1 MDAPSCI
8 FSKDEPGTKHCFMDS
23 FWCVFVQIREDLR
36 ANEIDIYPQKEFD
49 EDAED
54 RIINEKIRVC
64 PLVTF
69 YLYNSITDSMVFVK
83 NKLFMTYVHEVSFCF
98 FCFCLTVYCNSKC
111 CFCILKVFK

>member
-1 MDAPSCI
+1 MTQCSVDAHSCM
-8 FSKDEPGTKHCFMDS
+8 FFKDERGTKHCFMDS

-69 YLYNSITDSMVFVK
+69 YLYNSITA
-83 NKLFMTYVHEVSFCF
+83 
-98 FCFCLTVYCNSKC
+98 TV
-111 CFCILKVFK
+111 V

>member
-1 MDAPSCI
+1 M
-8 FSKDEPGTKHCFMDS
+8 
-23 FWCVFVQIREDLR
+23 CVFVQIREDLR

-69 YLYNSITDSMVFVK
+69 YFYNSITA
-83 NKLFMTYVHEVSFCF
+83 
-98 FCFCLTVYCNSKC
+98 TV
-111 CFCILKVFK
+111 V

>member
-1 MDAPSCI
+1 
-8 FSKDEPGTKHCFMDS
+8 MDS

-69 YLYNSITDSMVFVK
+69 YLYHSTPP
-83 NKLFMTYVHEVSFCF
+83 
-98 FCFCLTVYCNSKC
+98 TVVC
-111 CFCILKVFK
+111 V